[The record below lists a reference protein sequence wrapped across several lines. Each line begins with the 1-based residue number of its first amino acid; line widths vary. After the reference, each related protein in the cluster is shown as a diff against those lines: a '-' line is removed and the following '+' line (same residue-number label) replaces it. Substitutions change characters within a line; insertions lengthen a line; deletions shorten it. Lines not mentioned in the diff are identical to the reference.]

1 MRSAGRRTG
10 VSPVVWCG
18 VGAGPRG
25 SRRAGT
31 VLRELGALS
40 SVSDDARLLER
51 ERDLALGLGRQR
63 QQRRAYGGVLE
74 LAALDEGQFE
84 REGSFH
90 VCAAGVD
97 VLGDREKGVA
107 DWARRGVGV
116 RLACC

>member
-10 VSPVVWCG
+10 VSPVVWRG

-63 QQRRAYGGVLE
+63 QPRRAYGGVLE
-74 LAALDEGQFE
+74 LAALDEGQCGRAGF
-84 REGSFH
+84 FPA
-90 VCAAGVD
+90 CARGVD
-97 VLGDREKGVA
+97 GFGDRAPGSV
-107 DWARRGVGV
+107 DMG
-116 RLACC
+116 RLG